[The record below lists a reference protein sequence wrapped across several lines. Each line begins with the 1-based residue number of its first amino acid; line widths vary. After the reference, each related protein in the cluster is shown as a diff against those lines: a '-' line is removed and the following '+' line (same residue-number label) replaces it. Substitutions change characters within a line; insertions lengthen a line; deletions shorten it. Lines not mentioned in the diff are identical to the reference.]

1 MRYRFIDEIVT
12 LQTQA
17 PARIEVCKTFAAGD
31 DAFSGPLGPDRV
43 PNSLLLELLAMT
55 GGHLVFHCLDRGRLP
70 LLLKVQ
76 ECRFEG
82 CARPGVPLHARASLN
97 GLDDP
102 SAATVV
108 AETSGEVL
116 ANGALV
122 AAARLLFVCV
132 TVPNMN
138 PAAFGT
144 LRGA

>member
-12 LQTQA
+12 LQTDA
-17 PARIEVCKTFAAGD
+17 PARIEVRKTFAAGD

-55 GGHLVFHCLDRGRLP
+55 GGHLVFHCLERARLP

-82 CARPGVPLHARASLN
+82 CARPAVPLYARAALN

-102 SAATVV
+102 SATTVV

-122 AAARLLFVCV
+122 AAARLLFACV
-132 TVPNMN
+132 RVPNVDL
-138 PAAFGT
+138 AAFGA
-144 LRGA
+144 RR

>member
-1 MRYRFIDEIVT
+1 MRYRFIDEIVA
-12 LQTQA
+12 LQTEA

-55 GGHLVFHCLDRGRLP
+55 GGHLLFRCLDGGRLP

-82 CARPGVPLHARASLN
+82 RARPGVPLHARASLN
-97 GLDDP
+97 GVDDP

-108 AETSGEVL
+108 AETSGEVT

-132 TVPNMN
+132 SVPNMN
-138 PAAFGT
+138 VAAFGT
-144 LRGA
+144 P